1 MFSRSFTIFKLLGY
15 DIKIDPSWFFIAFL
29 LVWSLATGYFPQ
41 TLTETTSTGILVL
54 SVVSMLG
61 LFGSLIVHELSHSL
75 VARRCGVQIK
85 GITLFIFGGVAE
97 LESEPRSPGAEFW
110 IALAGPAASFAL
122 AFVFWIAVLLTRALS
137 LPELVTALF
146 SYMALANT
154 VLAVFNLLPAFP
166 MDGGRV
172 MRAVL
177 WKRMGDQLQATERA
191 ARIGGFV
198 AYGLI
203 GLGLF
208 DVVLTGQ
215 LGSLWIVIIGL
226 FILASGRGAYEDL
239 RMRKM
244 LAGKTARDMMTAAPV
259 TILPDETLTTLVENY
274 ILRRRVSFVPVVDHH
289 VLLGYIDLDV
299 LRGIDA
305 ENWPQTLVGDVYVAT
320 SPENTVT
327 PDETAETVLRRLLQ
341 TGRRKYLV
349 ATGQR
354 LAGVITLADLVGY
367 LDLVQSVGTLPQ
379 TAA

>member
-15 DIKIDPSWFFIAFL
+15 DVKIDPSWFFIAFL

-41 TLTETTSTGILVL
+41 TLTDTTPTGILVL

-85 GITLFIFGGVAE
+85 GITLFVFGGVAE
-97 LESEPRSPGAEFW
+97 LESEPRAPGAEFW

-122 AFVFWIAVLLTRALS
+122 AFLFWTVTLLARVLS

-146 SYMALANT
+146 AYMALANT

-191 ARIGGFV
+191 ATIGGYV

-208 DVVLTGQ
+208 NVVMTGQ
-215 LGSLWIVIIGL
+215 LGSLWIVIIGM

-244 LAGKTARDMMTAAPV
+244 LAGKTVRHMMTPAPV
-259 TILPDETLTTLVENY
+259 TILPDETLTTLVDHY
-274 ILRRRVSFVPVVDHH
+274 ILRRRVSFVQVVDHN
-289 VLLGYIDLDV
+289 VLLGYIDLDI
-299 LRGIDA
+299 LRGIDP
-305 ENWPQTLVGDVYVAT
+305 ENWPQISVGDVYVA
-320 SPENTVT
+320 SSAENTVT
-327 PDETAETVLRRLLQ
+327 PDDTAESVLRRLLQ
-341 TGRRKYLV
+341 TGRRKFLV
-349 ATGQR
+349 ATGHR
-354 LAGVITLADLVGY
+354 LEGVITLADLVGY
-367 LDLVQSVGTLPQ
+367 MDLVQSVGRGLRNV
-379 TAA
+379 A